1 MKFYFLYLLFFFVF
15 KTHKILGLRRDKRER
30 LMWMIKYLMMIYK
43 ICEKNLIRNK
53 YLTDEARRS
62 PDTDTVLWSC
72 CWSEIFQSKSCPGR
86 TWLPPPLLTTE
97 SLNIWV
103 LMNFG
108 LLFAS
113 WLGCKISGQNYI
125 SSDHQKFVSEIPYNN
140 NFNWCFQIGISCWPF
155 CNFVNQTCESSSPN
169 DRLIYVMTSLG
180 FIM

>member
-1 MKFYFLYLLFFFVF
+1 MLK
-15 KTHKILGLRRDKRER
+15 
-30 LMWMIKYLMMIYK
+30 IKYLMILYK

-53 YLTDEARRS
+53 YLTDKARRS

-113 WLGCKISGQNYI
+113 WLGCKISEQNYI
-125 SSDHQKFVSEIPYNN
+125 LSDLWSSEI
-140 NFNWCFQIGISCWPF
+140 CFRNSLITILIDVFRLEFPDGH
-155 CNFVNQTCESSSPN
+155 FVILSIKTVRAQ
-169 DRLIYVMTSLG
+169 VQMTG
-180 FIM
+180 WYM

>member
-1 MKFYFLYLLFFFVF
+1 M
-15 KTHKILGLRRDKRER
+15 IL
-30 LMWMIKYLMMIYK
+30 YK

-53 YLTDEARRS
+53 YLTDKARRS

-113 WLGCKISGQNYI
+113 WLGCKISEQNYI
-125 SSDHQKFVSEIPYNN
+125 LYLIIRNLFQKFPNN
-140 NFNWCFQIGISCWPF
+140 NFNWCFQIGISWWPF
-155 CNFVNQTCESSSPN
+155 CNFVNQNCESSGPN